1 LRASGPQAHSL
12 MNHPSDTPPDGDFA
26 AYVERLTAGQ
36 AVPGARQDLFA
47 PKKSVPAG
55 AAPAAGQGQPPAKG
69 GLERVTRIPFLR
81 HLKWVAGLWIA
92 AQLLARFVPG
102 ASFLFIPLL
111 ALYAA
116 WVIFTIRRKPAGA
129 FFKELGALA
138 KRAAEE
144 ARKAQ
149 TSQPKNK
156 P

>member
-1 LRASGPQAHSL
+1 

-36 AVPGARQDLFA
+36 AAPGARQDLFA
-47 PKKSVPAG
+47 PQKGVSAG
-55 AAPAAGQGQPPAKG
+55 AAPAAGPGQSPVKA

-81 HLKWVAGLWIA
+81 HLKWAVGLWIA

-102 ASFLFIPLL
+102 ASFLFIPML

-116 WVIFTIRRKPAGA
+116 WAIFTVRRKPAGA
-129 FFKELGALA
+129 FFKELGERA

-149 TSQPKNK
+149 TSQTSQSKNK

>member
-1 LRASGPQAHSL
+1 
-12 MNHPSDTPPDGDFA
+12 MIHPSDTPPDGDFS

-36 AVPGARQDLFA
+36 AVPDARQDLFA
-47 PKKSVPAG
+47 PKKGVPAG
-55 AAPAAGQGQPPAKG
+55 AALAASPGQPSVKA

-81 HLKWVAGLWIA
+81 HVKWAVGLWIA

-102 ASFLFIPLL
+102 ASFLFIPMLV
-111 ALYAA
+111 LYAA
-116 WVIFTIRRKPAGA
+116 WVIFTVRRKPAGA
-129 FFKELGALA
+129 FFKELSALA

-149 TSQPKNK
+149 TSQTSQTSQPKNK

>member
-1 LRASGPQAHSL
+1 
-12 MNHPSDTPPDGDFA
+12 MNHPSDTPPDGDFV

-36 AVPGARQDLFA
+36 AAPGARQDLFA
-47 PKKSVPAG
+47 PKKG
-55 AAPAAGQGQPPAKG
+55 APAASPGQPLVKA

-81 HLKWVAGLWIA
+81 HVKWVVGLWIA

-102 ASFLFIPLL
+102 ASFLFIPML

-116 WVIFTIRRKPAGA
+116 WAIFTDRRKPAGA
-129 FFKELGALA
+129 FFKEPGERA
-138 KRAAEE
+138 KRIAGE

-149 TSQPKNK
+149 ISQPKNK